1 MAPPRKPRATTVEKA
16 RRSLRPQKP
25 REASDDTAPVESPGQ
40 EPTATRNKR
49 GAAEEVRKKVIA
61 RLRRL
66 HPMD

>member
-16 RRSLRPQKP
+16 RRTVRPQKP
-25 REASDDTAPVESPGQ
+25 REASDDTAPVESPGE
-40 EPTATRNKR
+40 EPTATRKR